1 MMNNFDD
8 ILLELGYRVPEGI
21 VDLTKEHQV
30 TELVNI
36 LKENGYTDANELAQK
51 ARVYFSYLNEAKPKV
66 PVDKIMNQTVTNTD
80 TKKKIKV
87 SSALQY
93 KNSDNPGQQA
103 AFQQAQAMFQSAG
116 YNDKEINKIAGVSKP
131 EQPKVS
137 GKSVFG
143 KGKGGKVFEP
153 KDKDSKVDV
162 EKGAAIQVQSSR
174 YATKGSKELDQKKAN
189 NRLKALP
196 PSGISTEKALSNF
209 KKAFPNATT
218 TKYEFPKSSDKLLRE
233 KLPPAGYD
241 ALKSVLK
248 MSKQGDF
255 EPPISMITDQYGA
268 GKISAQ
274 ANELAMQ
281 AVYSFPSTQQ
291 GMAARAEF
299 IKSLETNADVIEKAG
314 GVPILDKSWI
324 RHMAGAHDAFIK
336 NMNRQYGSGRWE
348 VTGMTWDVRQQQEA
362 LGANYDNKGDSTDIN
377 AQVRIAG
384 KQIQNIEISC
394 KKDWNI
400 FLLNAG
406 LGEPSNWFYTLGPQ
420 KEMRANELSK
430 MKEAKDPRFGKQ
442 QEAELKEL
450 SKQALSK
457 APIKNKELQDNQLSS
472 AKKGFELIKE
482 IPNKDF
488 AASVKDC
495 MSRGK
500 NDPLYMDKNEAELA
514 KKVQKFLNGTKELN
528 MDDFASYI
536 GGGAKD
542 FKKAVMVYH
551 KLLGS
556 YSGDTNWLES
566 HKQITYGFVQESAKK
581 MATNKEFQG
590 MLLKKLQEAIPV
602 KTMVEGIETMQID
615 GMYITQKHMQE
626 MFGTDKWDNIKEYL
640 GIKVTN
646 GVASLT
652 YSAKGVNKK
661 PLKIANIQMREKG
674 VGYNG
679 SIALECLPSKEFET
693 TCKDIDSKINRKI

>member
-1 MMNNFDD
+1 MSINFQE
-8 ILLELGYRVPEGI
+8 ILKELEYRVEHGI
-21 VDLTKEHQV
+21 IDLTKEEQV
-30 TELVNI
+30 TKLTQI
-36 LKENGYTDANELAQK
+36 LKENGVSDANEMAQK
-51 ARVYFSYLNEAKPKV
+51 ARVYFSYINEEDIVKNKKSGNIYVVSKMDPSIHEKPTPKEIEKAKAKNGGTLPTQKSANAKPAGKV
-66 PVDKIMNQTVTNTD
+66 GAQKTAPKANIGL
-80 TKKKIKV
+80 
-87 SSALQY
+87 SSAEKD
-93 KNSDNPGQQA
+93 KNTSN
-103 AFQQAQAMFQSAG
+103 
-116 YNDKEINKIAGVSKP
+116 NKNVDVI
-131 EQPKVS
+131 
-137 GKSVFG
+137 
-143 KGKGGKVFEP
+143 KGGAV
-153 KDKDSKVDV
+153 
-162 EKGAAIQVQSSR
+162 QVQSSR
-174 YATKGSKELDQKKAN
+174 YTTKGSKELDQKRAN

-196 PSGISTEKALSNF
+196 PSGISTEKAVSNF
-209 KKAFPNATT
+209 KKTYPKAIT
-218 TKYEFPKSSDKLLRE
+218 TKYEYPKSGDTLLKS

-241 ALKSVLK
+241 ALKSILK

-281 AVYSFPSTQQ
+281 AVYCFPNNPK

-299 IKSLETNADVIEKAG
+299 VNSLIKNADMIESAG

-324 RHMAGAHDAFIK
+324 SHMIGAHDAFIK
-336 NMNRQYGSGRWE
+336 NMNRQYGAGRWE

-384 KQIQNIEISC
+384 KDIQNIEISC

-406 LGEPSNWFYTLGPQ
+406 LGEASNWFYTLGSQ

-430 MKEAKDPRFGKQ
+430 MKEAKDPRFGKK
-442 QEAELKEL
+442 EDAELKEL

-457 APIKNKELQDNQLSS
+457 APIKNSELQNSQMDS
-472 AKKGFELIKE
+472 AKKGFQLIRE

-488 AASVKDC
+488 AATAKNC

-500 NDPLYMDKNEAELA
+500 NDPLSMDKNEFEMA
-514 KKVQKFLNGTKELN
+514 KRVQKYLNSVKT
-528 MDDFASYI
+528 MDMEDFANAI

-551 KLLGS
+551 KLLGA
-556 YSGDTNWLES
+556 YSGDTKWLES
-566 HKQITYGFVQESAKK
+566 HKNITYGFVQEAAKK
-581 MATNKEFQG
+581 MATNKDFQG

-602 KTMVEGIETMQID
+602 KTMVEGVETMQID
-615 GMYITQKHMQE
+615 SMYVTQKHMQE

-652 YSAKGVNKK
+652 YSAKGSNQK

-679 SIALECLPSKEFET
+679 SVALECLPSKEFENA
-693 TCKDIDSKINRKI
+693 CKEIDGRINKKI